1 MNMFSILAKLSKI
14 KATLSVLVGEEN
26 QFKKQDRI
34 QRLHLDKST
43 LHAYEGDRN
52 RSGKNNSLESGYK
65 FMDWIDK
72 DERDY
77 LSRVRSVEQD
87 IELRLARAF

>member
-14 KATLSVLVGEEN
+14 KATLSILVGEED
-26 QFKKQDRI
+26 QYKKQERI
-34 QRLHLDKST
+34 QRLHLDRST
-43 LHAYEGDRN
+43 LYAFEGDGPHDESRN
-52 RSGKNNSLESGYK
+52 LESGYK

-77 LSRVRSVEQD
+77 LSRVRTVE
-87 IELRLARAF
+87 

>member
-14 KATLSVLVGEEN
+14 KATLSVLVGEED
-26 QFKKQDRI
+26 QFKKQERI

-43 LHAYEGDRN
+43 LHAFEEDGRQDEKRN
-52 RSGKNNSLESGYK
+52 LESGYK
-65 FMDWIDK
+65 FMDWLDK

-77 LSRVRSVEQD
+77 LSRVRTVE
-87 IELRLARAF
+87 